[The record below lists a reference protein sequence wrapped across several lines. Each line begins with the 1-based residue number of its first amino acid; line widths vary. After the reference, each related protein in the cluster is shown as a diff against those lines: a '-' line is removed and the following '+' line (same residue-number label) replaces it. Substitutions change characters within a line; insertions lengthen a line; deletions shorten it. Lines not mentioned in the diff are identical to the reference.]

1 MTEYAIRLKDIT
13 KSYNMYAKPSDRFR
27 EALNPFKK
35 SYHDVFYAL
44 KNVNVEIK
52 KGEMI
57 GFVGENG
64 SGKSTMLKIIT
75 GVLTPTSGTMEIEGK
90 ISALLE
96 LGSGFNPEY
105 SGYENIY
112 LNGMVLGFSREE
124 VDEMVD
130 DIIEFADI
138 GDHIYQPVKTY
149 SSGMFVRLAFA
160 VAINVNPDILIVDEA
175 LAVGDLEFQL
185 KCMEKFT
192 EIKNSG
198 KTILFV
204 SHDISSIRRFC
215 DRSYWLKNGEVVEYG
230 DTMEVTTNYE
240 NFLKKKSVK
249 TVDRNKNQV
258 ERFAAPDIVDVTK
271 AELLDKDKNP
281 VDMLEQGEKL
291 YVKVTYEVKDDTIKN
306 SVLGI
311 ALRTVDNFYV
321 CGLNTLLDGIKI
333 PWKKGENIFY
343 LEYEKLGLLA
353 GEYYFDVAVFEEN
366 ATVPLVYKTKYMN
379 LFVSGSYIGE
389 GIVVL
394 DHKWEEGTHSNEI

>member
-1 MTEYAIRLKDIT
+1 
-13 KSYNMYAKPSDRFR
+13 
-27 EALNPFKK
+27 
-35 SYHDVFYAL
+35 
-44 KNVNVEIK
+44 
-52 KGEMI
+52 MI

-75 GVLTPTSGTMEIEGK
+75 GVLTPSAGTMEIDGK

-105 SGYENIY
+105 SGYENIF
-112 LNGMVLGFSREE
+112 LNGMVLGFSR
-124 VDEMVD
+124 DEIEGMVD
-130 DIIEFADI
+130 DIIDFADI

-230 DTMEVTTNYE
+230 DTMDVTTNYE

-258 ERFAAPDIVDVTK
+258 ERHAAPDIVDVLS
-271 AELLDKDKNP
+271 AELLDKEKKP
-281 VDMLEQGEKL
+281 VDMIEQGETL
-291 YVKVTYEVKDDTIKN
+291 FVKVTYNVKDESIKKP
-306 SVLGI
+306 VLGI

-321 CGLNTLLDGIKI
+321 CGLNTLLDDITI
-333 PWKKGENIFY
+333 PWKKVKMFFILNM
-343 LEYEKLGLLA
+343 K
-353 GEYYFDVAVFEEN
+353 N
-366 ATVPLVYKTKYMN
+366 
-379 LFVSGSYIGE
+379 
-389 GIVVL
+389 
-394 DHKWEEGTHSNEI
+394 